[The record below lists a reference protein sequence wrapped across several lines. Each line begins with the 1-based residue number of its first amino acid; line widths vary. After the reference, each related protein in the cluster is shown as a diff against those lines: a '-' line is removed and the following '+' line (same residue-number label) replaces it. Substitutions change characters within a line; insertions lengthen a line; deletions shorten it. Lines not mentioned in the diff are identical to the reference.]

1 MSYTYPYEDAA
12 FLLQHVLDFDALCEQ
27 ADLADVNT
35 ELALNVLEEAGKLG
49 SEVLAPLNR
58 VGDLQGAQ
66 LGDQGVEAS
75 PGFKD
80 AYQQFAE
87 GGWMSLSVA
96 EQYGGQNLPSV
107 LATAVNEI
115 WQSANLAF
123 ALCPLLT
130 QGAISAIAHHA
141 SAELKE
147 TYLPKMASGE
157 WSGTMNLTESDAGSD
172 LAAVKTRA
180 VPDGKHYR
188 LSGQKIFI
196 TWGDHQMTE
205 NIVHLVLAR
214 LPDAPAGVKGISLF
228 IVPKFL
234 LDAEGNP
241 AERNGVQCL
250 SLEHKLGIHASPT
263 CVMEF
268 KDAVGYLVGEA
279 HRGLP
284 YMFTMMNH
292 ARQAV
297 GVQGLAVSARAY
309 QQAVPYA
316 KERLQGTRKDGSRIP
331 IIQFPD
337 VRRMLMTMKAATEAM
352 RALALAASA
361 EADWAQCAK
370 TDTDRQKHFA
380 RLELFTPIVKGWL
393 TELGQ
398 EMTSLNIQVHG
409 GMGFIEETG
418 AAQHYRDARILPIY
432 EGTNGIQALDLV
444 GRKTLMD
451 QGAAMKALLEDI
463 QATVND
469 LKMAN
474 YSDPSVTEQLTQAL
488 AAAWQAVQ
496 FLLEH
501 SATNKDLPG
510 AISFN
515 FLMLMGYLSGGWLM
529 AKAGLQAKRLLDAN
543 EGDAHFY
550 QNKMI
555 SARFYAEHLLPR
567 TQACLGSILAGT
579 DSMMALA
586 EDNF

>member
-35 ELALNVLEEAGKLG
+35 DLALNVLEEAGKLG

-180 VPDGKHYR
+180 VPDGEHYR

-214 LPDAPAGVKGISLF
+214 LPGAPAGVKGISLF

-370 TDTDRQKHFA
+370 TDADRQKHFA

-474 YSDPSVTEQLTQAL
+474 YSDASVTEQLTQAL
-488 AAAWQAVQ
+488 AAARQAVQ

-555 SARFYAEHLLPR
+555 SVRFYAEHLLSR